1 MGRVIADTY
10 EIAQEIGSGGS
21 GIVYLARH
29 LRLGKWVVLKADKRS
44 ITTKP
49 ESLRREVDSLKDLS
63 HTYIPKVYDF
73 IVEQDTVYTVMDFIE
88 GESLD
93 KPLKRGERF
102 PQPQVITWAC
112 QLLEAVCYLHSR
124 PPHGILHSDIKPA
137 NIMVTPDNEIRLIDF
152 NIALA
157 LGEEGAVRVGFSSGY
172 ASPEHYGID
181 YTAANMTQGDSAV
194 QTQISAD
201 MVVTNMDGS
210 GLGSSSL
217 TRKRGILLDV
227 RSDIYSLGATLYH
240 LLTGTRPPQDAA
252 QVKPISSPNISP
264 AVATIV
270 MKAMA
275 PAPSQRYQ
283 TAQDMLD
290 AFRHLREND
299 PRTKRLKRWT
309 KAAAA
314 VLSVILLIGAICTF
328 SGLRQ
333 MEQTQAQAAEE
344 ARLAEEAARVAEVAE
359 RTAQRALAAVSAA
372 EEAYR
377 NGDMP
382 RAAARAREALLL
394 DSPYT
399 AQAQSALAAAL
410 GVYDLSDGF
419 KPHLLLELPSEPL
432 KTALSPAGTRL
443 GAIVSG
449 QMLVFDTESGRQ
461 LASLPADGSALSD
474 IAFPSEDMVLYA
486 GEDALRVYDLT
497 ANKEL
502 WHGGEAT
509 AIALSADGSTVA
521 AVYKEEGSATV
532 YDVQSG
538 LVRRTVSFQGQAL
551 HTDFNDRVLDEEA
564 DLFALNANGTLLA
577 VGFSDSGAL
586 WVYDLRSSEDDIQ
599 IFDQSDF
606 RSFQGGFCG
615 PYFAFTAQE
624 TEQSVFGVIDTEQL
638 VQTGGFVLPGQMS
651 VQADESG
658 IYVCAGRLV
667 SQIDPVSFEEKE
679 RAYSED
685 AYITAFDVSGN
696 YTVAALEGGGFAV
709 FDISGDCTGAW
720 RDGAVRSAVCIAGD
734 FAAVSSTD
742 SPKLQ
747 VLRLERH
754 PEAQVLAYD
763 ADYDHSEARISAD
776 GSTVMLFRYT
786 GFRIYDLDGEVVAEA
801 ELPIPEGDQVYDQQ
815 YRRDEAGSRLE
826 VTYYSGTVRA
836 YSASDGALLWEKS
849 EEAPDETLFEEFL
862 TEHLRVERPL
872 HGTPV
877 AYDRETGQ
885 MLREL
890 EADDY
895 LTYVTETGEY
905 IITEYISSQTRER
918 YGLLLNQDLE
928 TLARLPALCDVLED
942 GTLIFDDQKGNLRQC
957 RIYSPQELLALAE

>member
-1 MGRVIADTY
+1 MSQIIAGTY
-10 EIAQEIGSGGS
+10 EIVEELGAGGS
-21 GIVYLARH
+21 GIVYLAKH
-29 LRLGKWVVLKADKRS
+29 LRLGKWVVLKADKRT
-44 ITTKP
+44 ITARP
-49 ESLRREVDSLKDLS
+49 EVLRREVDALKNLS
-63 HTYIPKVYDF
+63 HSYIPQVYDF
-73 IVEQDTVYTVMDFIE
+73 VVEGETVYTVMDYIE

-93 KPLKRGERF
+93 RALKRGERF
-102 PQPQVITWAC
+102 SQAQVLEWAH
-112 QLLEAVCYLHSR
+112 QLLEALVYLHSR

-137 NIMVTPDNEIRLIDF
+137 NIMLTPENDVRLIDF

-157 LGEEGAVRVGFSSGY
+157 LGEEGAVWVGFSRGY

-181 YTAANMTQGDSAV
+181 YSAANVTRQDSAV
-194 QTQISAD
+194 ETRVSAETVLPGRGVGNSVSTQR
-201 MVVTNMDGS
+201 GS
-210 GLGSSSL
+210 L
-217 TRKRGILLDV
+217 LLDV

-240 LLTGTRPPQDAA
+240 LLSGKRPSQDAKEVIPLSA
-252 QVKPISSPNISP
+252 PEVSPS
-264 AVATIV
+264 VAAIIAR
-270 MKAMA
+270 AMA
-275 PAPSQRYQ
+275 PSPSDRYQ
-283 TAQDMLD
+283 SAQSMLE
-290 AFRHLREND
+290 AIEQLHKND
-299 PRTKRLKRWT
+299 PRAKWHRRRTIG
-309 KAAAA
+309 AAAFLTA
-314 VLSVILLIGAICTF
+314 LFLAGGLCCFT
-328 SGLRQ
+328 GLRQ
-333 MEQTQAQAAEE
+333 MEQAQAQAAEE
-344 ARLAEEAARVAEVAE
+344 ARLAEEAARVAEEAE

-382 RAAARAREALLL
+382 RAAAQAREALLL

-399 AQAQSALAAAL
+399 VQAQSALAAAL

-432 KTALSPAGTRL
+432 KTALSPAGTRA

-449 QMLVFDTESGRQ
+449 QMLVFDTESGAQ

-638 VQTGGFVLPGQMS
+638 VQTGGFALPGQMS

-895 LTYVTETGEY
+895 LTYMTETGEY

-918 YGLLLNQDLE
+918 YGLLLNQELE